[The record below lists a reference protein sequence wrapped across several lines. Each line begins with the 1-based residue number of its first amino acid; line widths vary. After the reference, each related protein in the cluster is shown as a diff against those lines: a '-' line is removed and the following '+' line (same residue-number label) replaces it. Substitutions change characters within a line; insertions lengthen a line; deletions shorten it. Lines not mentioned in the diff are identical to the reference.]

1 MPIPVPD
8 YDGLQRSINEILRV
22 DKIVYLEGQ
31 AEYEP
36 NSRTTV
42 RKIAR
47 LAGSVPFP
55 GVGLRL
61 TASCSGM
68 VGKWNTSAKV
78 VELTEMRVKMLRWS
92 LREEGARRRG
102 HDGYWGGTPIAIDGQ
117 GISGRDG
124 FAITV
129 LEASAVR
136 LEEDGELEEEEDY
149 LEEEFA
155 DIAFAP
161 NSRFTSKCP
170 KLLGWETLV

>member
-1 MPIPVPD
+1 MPIPIPN

-22 DKIVYLEGQ
+22 DKIGYLEGQ
-31 AEYEP
+31 VDYEP
-36 NSRTTV
+36 KSRTTV
-42 RKIAR
+42 RRIGR
-47 LAGSVPFP
+47 LVGSVPFP

-68 VGKWNTSAKV
+68 VGKWDTSAKV
-78 VELTEMRVKMLRWS
+78 MELTEMRVNMLRWS

-102 HDGYWGGTPIAIDGQ
+102 PDGYWGGTPIAIEGQ
-117 GISGRDG
+117 GICGRDG

-129 LEASAVR
+129 LEPDSVR
-136 LEEDGELEEEEDY
+136 QQEEGELEDEDDY

-161 NSRFTSKCP
+161 SSRFTSKCP